1 MSVSRPC
8 SGAALALV
16 AAALALGGCKEVEA
30 ESDTGYQPSK
40 LEPVGEGQRVTFT
53 AEGARRVGLRTEAV
67 VRRGRRSLVPYSAL
81 LYDAQGKTYVYTSPR
96 RLRYLRRQ
104 VEVDRIEADRVFLS
118 SGPPGGTR
126 VVTTGVTEVYGTEL
140 EVPSH

>member
-8 SGAALALV
+8 SGAALALAV
-16 AAALALGGCKEVEA
+16 AALALGGCKEVET
-30 ESDTGYQPSK
+30 ESATGYQPSK
-40 LEPVGEGQRVTFT
+40 LESVGEGQRVTFT

-67 VRRGRRSLVPYSAL
+67 VRRGRRLLVPYSAL
-81 LYDAQGKTYVYTSPR
+81 LYDARGKTYVYTSPR

-118 SGPPGGTR
+118 SGPPAGTR

>member
-1 MSVSRPC
+1 MSVSRLC
-8 SGAALALV
+8 SRIAFVLV

-30 ESDTGYQPSK
+30 ESETGYEPSK
-40 LEPVGEGQRVTFT
+40 LESVGQGQRVTFT

-67 VRRGRRSLVPYSAL
+67 ASRGRRLLVPYSAL
-81 LYDAQGKTYVYTSPR
+81 LYDAQGKTYVYISPR

-104 VEVDRIEADRVFLS
+104 VEVDRIDADRVFLS
-118 SGPPGGTR
+118 SGPPAGTR
-126 VVTTGVTEVYGTEL
+126 VVTTGATEVYGTEL

>member
-1 MSVSRPC
+1 MSVSRRC
-8 SGAALALV
+8 SGAALALAV
-16 AAALALGGCKEVEA
+16 AALALGGCKEVET
-30 ESDTGYQPSK
+30 ESATGYQPSK
-40 LEPVGEGQRVTFT
+40 LESVGEGQRVTFT

-67 VRRGRRSLVPYSAL
+67 VRRGRRLLVPYSAL

-118 SGPPGGTR
+118 SGPPAGTR